1 MEYLTKYAAKG
12 EPKSPMLMDTFKS
25 VMKSVDVS
33 TDPHKAMKKVMMK
46 TLDERDLSAQE
57 TMHLLL
63 SLKLYSTTFDVL
75 PINLNGSRRVQTRV
89 KDQSVCTSESML
101 DTYTNRIR
109 FQPCVP
115 HIMDLNFVQFA
126 TKYELVKG
134 KLQKRPSNVVPRI
147 FPTIQKETVME
158 IIVNTNSSNTSLG
171 KIVQKMSILNQ
182 ITMLT

>member
-1 MEYLTKYAAKG
+1 
-12 EPKSPMLMDTFKS
+12 
-25 VMKSVDVS
+25 MKSVDVS

-46 TLDERDLSAQE
+46 TLGERDFSAQE